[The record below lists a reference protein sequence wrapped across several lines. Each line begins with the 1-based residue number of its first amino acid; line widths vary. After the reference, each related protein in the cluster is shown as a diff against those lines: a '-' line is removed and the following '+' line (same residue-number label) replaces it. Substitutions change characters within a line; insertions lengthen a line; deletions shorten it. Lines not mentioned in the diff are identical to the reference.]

1 MPIAADVMLAG
12 KPVPRLFYG
21 TAWKEDRT
29 EALTALAMQQGFRAI
44 DSANQRRHYFEAGV
58 GAAIQAALANGTLA
72 RDNLFLQT
80 KFTYP
85 RSQDHRLPYDPN
97 APTRIQ
103 VEQSFASS
111 LQHFRTTRL
120 DSYLLHG
127 PSTAHGLEPV
137 DFEAW
142 HAMEALAR
150 SGAVRFLGIS
160 NVTLRQLQQLWGE
173 SDIHPSFVQNRCYAS
188 TGWDRNVR
196 HFCNEHGILYQ
207 GFSLLTANR
216 AELGSPAFQRIV
228 KRSGTTPAEVAFR
241 FALAIGMIAL
251 TGTSRAEHMRK
262 DLACVDFDL
271 SDAEV
276 AAIESIS
283 G

>member
-1 MPIAADVMLAG
+1 MPIDSHIMLAG
-12 KPVPRLFYG
+12 TPVPRLFYG

-29 EALTALAMQQGFRAI
+29 ESLTALAVQQGFRAI
-44 DSANQRRHYFEAGV
+44 DSANQRRHYFEAAV
-58 GAAIQAALANGTLA
+58 GAAIRGALTDGSLA
-72 RDNLFLQT
+72 RDELFLQT

-85 RSQDHRLPYDPN
+85 KSQDQRLPYDPN
-97 APTRIQ
+97 APTSTQ

-111 LQHFRTTRL
+111 LEHFHTTYF

-127 PSTAHGLEPV
+127 PSTAHGLLSA

-160 NVTLRQLQQLWGE
+160 NVTLVQLQQLWRE
-173 SDIHPSFVQNRCYAS
+173 SEIRPSFVQNRCYAS
-188 TGWDRNVR
+188 TGWDRRVR
-196 HFCNEHGILYQ
+196 QFCNEHGILYQ

-216 AELGSPAFQRIV
+216 AELGSAVFRRV
-228 KRSGTTPAEVAFR
+228 CKRSGKTPAEVAFR
-241 FALAIGMIAL
+241 FALAVGMIAL
-251 TGTSRAEHMRK
+251 TGTSSAEHMRK

-271 SDAEV
+271 TDAEV
-276 AAIESIS
+276 ATIESLA

>member
-1 MPIAADVMLAG
+1 MPITADVMLADR
-12 KPVPRLFYG
+12 PVPRLFYG

-29 EALTALAMQQGFRAI
+29 EALTTLALKHGFRAI
-44 DSANQRRHYFEAGV
+44 DTANQRRHYFEAAV
-58 GAAIQAALANGTLA
+58 GSAVRGALAEGSLT
-72 RDNLFLQT
+72 REGLFLQT
-80 KFTYP
+80 KFTYA
-85 RSQDHRLPYDPN
+85 RSQDHRLPYEPN

-111 LQHFRTTRL
+111 LDHFRTTYL

-127 PSTAHGLEPV
+127 PSTAQGLQPV

-142 HAMEALAR
+142 HAMQALAR
-150 SGAVRFLGIS
+150 SGTVRFVGIS
-160 NVTLRQLQQLWGE
+160 NVTLKQLQQLWGE
-173 SDIHPSFVQNRCYAS
+173 SDIKPSFVQNRCYAS
-188 TGWDRNVR
+188 TGWDRSVR

-216 AELGSPAFQRIV
+216 AELGSSTFQRIA
-228 KRSGTTPAEVAFR
+228 KRCGKTPAEVAFR
-241 FALAIGMIAL
+241 FALAVGMIAL
-251 TGTSRAEHMRK
+251 TGTSRAEHMQK
-262 DLACVDFDL
+262 DLACGDFDL

-276 AAIESIS
+276 ATIESIS